1 MSTPRGTTAEPVTTD
16 NLADTVRVAV
26 RPEQEA
32 FVAPVV
38 QSLAEAYT
46 QPDVAWPR
54 LVRDDGRAVAFV
66 MGAFDPEAELDFF
79 RAGVWRLNVAADAQG
94 RGYGRFAVDLVAAEA
109 RRRGERRITVLW
121 VPGEGGPEGFYRR
134 LGFTPTGQVFADQVV
149 GELVL

>member
-1 MSTPRGTTAEPVTTD
+1 MTSTGNPVLEPVTTE
-16 NLADTVRVAV
+16 NLAEAVRVAV
-26 RPEQEA
+26 RPDQEA

-66 MGAFDPEAELDFF
+66 MAAFEPTSEIDFF

-94 RGYGRFAVDLVAAEA
+94 QGYGRFAVTEVAREA
-109 RRRGERRITVLW
+109 RRRGEQRITVLW
-121 VPGEGGPEGFYRR
+121 VPG
-134 LGFTPTGQVFADQVV
+134 
-149 GELVL
+149 